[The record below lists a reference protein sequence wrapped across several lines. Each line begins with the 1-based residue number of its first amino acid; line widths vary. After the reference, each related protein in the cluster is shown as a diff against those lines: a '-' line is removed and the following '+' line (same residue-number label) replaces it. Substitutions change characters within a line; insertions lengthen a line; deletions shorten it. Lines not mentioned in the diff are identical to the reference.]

1 MKVLHI
7 NGNYMGTV
15 LHQTMVE
22 HLDRLGVE
30 NTVFVPVCVLKKTS
44 VTPNENVIISKCF
57 QKFDRFNFY
66 GKQRKIKNAL
76 EAKVNVE
83 NYDLLHAYTVFTDGN
98 CAYGLWK
105 KYNIPYVVAVRNT
118 DVNAFF
124 RYFPHLRKRG
134 VEILKN
140 ASAVFFLSPA
150 YKEQVLS
157 KYVPKSQRESIAG
170 KSYIIPNGIDDFW
183 FENLQT
189 EESRT
194 CHDPVR
200 LIFAGRVDVNK
211 NITTTQSAMK
221 LLQDRGYHT
230 HLTVVGKIADKAVFD
245 RITQDGHTTYIPPK
259 DKSEL
264 IHIYRGSDIFVMP
277 SHTESFGLVYA
288 EAMSQGLP
296 VIYTKGQGFDGQF
309 PEGEVGYHVNDESKE
324 AVADGIEKII
334 GHYGEISGR
343 CMKNTDKFRWVS
355 ICETYQSIY
364 REICGV
370 QDNE

>member
-30 NTVFVPVCVLKKTS
+30 NTVFVPVCVLKKTA

-124 RYFPHLRKRG
+124 RYCPHLRKRG

-183 FENLQT
+183 FENLT
-189 EESRT
+189 ISIVMYYVHCT
-194 CHDPVR
+194 MYKC
-200 LIFAGRVDVNK
+200 IDV
-211 NITTTQSAMK
+211 
-221 LLQDRGYHT
+221 
-230 HLTVVGKIADKAVFD
+230 
-245 RITQDGHTTYIPPK
+245 
-259 DKSEL
+259 
-264 IHIYRGSDIFVMP
+264 
-277 SHTESFGLVYA
+277 
-288 EAMSQGLP
+288 
-296 VIYTKGQGFDGQF
+296 
-309 PEGEVGYHVNDESKE
+309 
-324 AVADGIEKII
+324 
-334 GHYGEISGR
+334 
-343 CMKNTDKFRWVS
+343 
-355 ICETYQSIY
+355 
-364 REICGV
+364 
-370 QDNE
+370 